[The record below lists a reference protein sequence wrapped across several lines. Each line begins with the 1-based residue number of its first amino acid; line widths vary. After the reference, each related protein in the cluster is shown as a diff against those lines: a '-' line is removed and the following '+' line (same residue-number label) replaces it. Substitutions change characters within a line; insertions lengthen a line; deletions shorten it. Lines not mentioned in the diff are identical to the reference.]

1 MDNILG
7 LCIVAYLMGNLIGR
21 LELGEGKESEVSAKN
36 DKEMIRKWN
45 ERRRSFGMEEHKILD
60 ESRRG

>member
-21 LELGEGKESEVSAKN
+21 LELGDEPEYKVSAKN
-36 DKEMIRKWN
+36 DREMVKKWN

-60 ESRRG
+60 